1 MENFDVIYELRLLA
15 KKLQQDDR
23 IVYLEQVKKKMFTFE
38 IHLSRMKGGSSL
50 GDKNY
55 ETIVTKLEA
64 KIQVLENKVYDQDKV
79 IASQSRELES
89 LRPQVEGK
97 EELARI
103 LADAQN
109 LLDQAI

>member
-1 MENFDVIYELRLLA
+1 MSNLIRQNKAQKQTIEAYESKMEQAADAYKKVVDKARSQLRDVEVL
-15 KKLQQDDR
+15 KNKL
-23 IVYLEQVKKKMFTFE
+23 
-38 IHLSRMKGGSSL
+38 
-50 GDKNY
+50 KNY

-79 IASQSRELES
+79 IASQTRELDS

-103 LADAQN
+103 LADAQS
-109 LLDQAI
+109 LLDQSI